1 MLHNQLV
8 VELKRA
14 FTKRNIFLWLSVIVL
29 LPTIRFHMIRNGYQ
43 FYEPVEVFQETVSG
57 IIPLLFPV
65 IAIIIY
71 LPSFLQ
77 EQRNNFITYTRT
89 RVPLRIYIMS
99 KALMNALLTGM
110 VTFLLI
116 FIPFIFIVYVEKH
129 LGIINYSSPT
139 ENVRIPA
146 VTFSQFLRYG
156 DLAYGFIYS
165 LWVAINGVVYS
176 TIAFMLLLNV
186 SNPFIALSLPFLF
199 YHILNF
205 VTGLLHVPMFS
216 PLSTIFPFN
225 VEQQP
230 LWTVLVPFSLL
241 FIVLIIIFIF
251 SIKNREEWMI

>member
-14 FTKRNIFLWLSVIVL
+14 FTKRNVFLWLSVIVL

-156 DLAYGFIYS
+156 DFAYGFIYS

-216 PLSTIFPFN
+216 ALSAIFPFN